1 MQLLDAGAEV
11 SALWFLSCWLST
23 WVTDWH
29 SQSYNQS
36 VRIDLPWLVSSY
48 VVYKVCQIGL

>member
-11 SALWFLSCWLST
+11 SARWFLSCWLST